1 MKYFLFVV
9 ILLLAACHSQKPLLG
24 QYVEIG
30 SNPVVS
36 ISIDEKDSFSYEFR
50 GGLSHY
56 EVKGKLLKVK
66 GGYRLD
72 YEEKV
77 PILLKHEPALA
88 KDSLSLTMAGAAVE
102 LFGLNAFDIR
112 NDKGVFYAKAVNE
125 TTINELDFAHL
136 SHRLTFAKDSVPEQ
150 LIISF
155 RSWEAPSIIRREDWK
170 GQDLVLELYEGPIIR
185 LRLLKVSR
193 SAKRMRI
200 EWSINNSPAHQSE
213 LEVRPINLIIK

>member
-1 MKYFLFVV
+1 MKYFLFVIV
-9 ILLLAACHSQKPLLG
+9 LLLAACHSQKPLPG
-24 QYVEIG
+24 QYVETG

-36 ISIDEKDSFSYEFR
+36 ISIDEKDSFSYEFK

-66 GGYRLD
+66 GGYRFD
-72 YEEKV
+72 YEAKV
-77 PILLKHEPALA
+77 PILIRQEPASA
-88 KDSLSLTMAGAAVE
+88 NDSLSLTVVGAAAE

-112 NDKGVFYAKAVNE
+112 NEKGVFYAKAVNE

-136 SHRLTFAKDSVPEQ
+136 SHRLTFAKDSVPLQ

-155 RSWEAPSIIRREDWK
+155 RSWEAPIIIRREDWK
-170 GQDLVLELYEGPIIR
+170 EQDVVLELYEGPIIR

-200 EWSINNSPAHQSE
+200 EWSINNTPAHKSE
-213 LEVRPINLIIK
+213 LEIRPSY

>member
-1 MKYFLFVV
+1 MKYFLFAV
-9 ILLLAACHSQKPLLG
+9 ILFLAACHSQKPLLG
-24 QYVEIG
+24 QYVETG

-36 ISIDEKDSFSYEFR
+36 ISIDEKDSFFYEFR

-56 EVKGKLLKVK
+56 EVKGKLLKAK
-66 GGYRLD
+66 GGYRFD

-77 PILLKHEPALA
+77 PILLRHEPALA

-112 NDKGVFYAKAVNE
+112 NDKGVFYVKAVNE

-150 LIISF
+150 LIISSGF
-155 RSWEAPSIIRREDWK
+155 GEVPIIISREDWK
-170 GQDLVLELYEGPIIR
+170 GQDLLLELYEGPIIR

-200 EWSINNSPAHQSE
+200 EWSINNSPSHQSE
-213 LEVRPINLIIK
+213 LEIRLNYLGWH